1 MLFNKKILLL
11 CVCVVLTGCGAN
23 KKNFTL
29 DSGYQRGQY
38 TITSIEAEF
47 APDAI
52 KGTASEEGGEIA
64 LPIINQ
70 QLQQIVGQKE
80 QGLPEVTAKVVIDDY
95 VDNISTAQLML
106 SGGSYLIESNVYL
119 YDSQNKQ
126 VGKFEVLAASEYN
139 SGGLLGIARE
149 GMSETEERREKLIEL
164 FVAQVT
170 SALYNINSNE

>member
-1 MLFNKKILLL
+1 MLFNRKSL
-11 CVCVVLTGCGAN
+11 CLFVCVVLTGCGAN

-29 DSGYQRGQY
+29 DSGYQRGEY

-80 QGLPEVTAKVVIDDY
+80 QGLPEVTAKVIIDDY

-106 SGGSYLIESNVYL
+106 VGGSYYIGSTVYL
-119 YDSQNKQ
+119 YDIQNNQ
-126 VGKFEVLAASEYN
+126 IGRFEVITTSGGN
-139 SGGLLGIARE
+139 GGGLLGIAIE
-149 GMSETEERREKLIEL
+149 GAYDGERKRKELIDT
-164 FVAQVT
+164 FIGDVI
-170 SALYNINSNE
+170 SSLYNKL

>member
-1 MLFNKKILLL
+1 MLFNRKLL
-11 CVCVVLTGCGAN
+11 CLFVCVVLTGCGAN

-29 DSGYQRGQY
+29 DSGYQRGEY

-139 SGGLLGIARE
+139 SGGLLGIAIE
-149 GMSETEERREKLIEL
+149 GMSSEEARRKELIDA
-164 FVAQVT
+164 FVGQVIST
-170 SALYNINSNE
+170 VYNKI